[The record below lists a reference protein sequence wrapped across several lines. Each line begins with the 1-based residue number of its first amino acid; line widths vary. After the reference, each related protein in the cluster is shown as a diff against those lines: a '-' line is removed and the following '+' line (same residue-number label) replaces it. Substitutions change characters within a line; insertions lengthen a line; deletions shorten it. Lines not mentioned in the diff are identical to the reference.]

1 MTFFNKKED
10 VLEIELTQFGKY
22 RLSQGELSPVYYAFF
37 DDDIIYDARYGG
49 VNGEA
54 GNNQNLIAP
63 RIKEMPTT
71 RVQHS
76 YTGAETEVT
85 RNIRLMRLGEIID
98 DGKAVFVGKK
108 DPNLKIF
115 KPTNDRNFSSYAPLG
130 HSDLFSEKAP
140 AWRLTFYNGRIESSV
155 THLSSAV
162 NAAAMAIPQ
171 IETTVK
177 YTTSIGPISETPFAG
192 EDAKEVDLLYGS
204 DQNFVGLEAERFDF
218 DDDTYIEMTKRYLL
232 LKVEELNSPFTN
244 DNFDIEIFE
253 LTSSVDL
260 AGNQVQEWV
269 PTYFPADASRWG
281 GDVPTNIQTLLTFP
295 DIDSTYSEYFFE
307 TNVDDEILEEEICP
321 AIVEDKNKDH
331 NIYDHAYRCPDL
343 SVLRASQEIGAT
355 AIENVFN
362 NEDPLN
368 PELSGDVEIEECE

>member
-22 RLSQGELSPVYYAFF
+22 RLSQGELNPVYYAFF

-49 VNGEA
+49 VNAEA
-54 GNNQNLIAP
+54 GINQNLIQP

-85 RNIRLMRLGEIID
+85 RNIRLMRLGEIMD

-115 KPTNDRNFSSYAPLG
+115 KPTNDRNFSSYAPMG
-130 HSDLFSEKAP
+130 HSDLSSNKAP
-140 AWRLTFYNGRIESSV
+140 AWRLTFYNGEIESST
-155 THLSSAV
+155 THLSSSV

-177 YTTSIGPISETPFAG
+177 YTTNVGPISPTPFTG
-192 EDAKEVDLLYGS
+192 EEAPDADILYGN

-218 DDDTYIEMTKRYLL
+218 DDDTYIEVAKRYLL
-232 LKVEELNSPFTN
+232 VKVEEFNSPFTN
-244 DNFDIEIFE
+244 KNFDIEIFE

-260 AGNQVQEWV
+260 AGNQVEEWV

-281 GDVPTNIQTLLTFP
+281 DDVPEHIRTLLTFP

-307 TNVDDEILEEEICP
+307 TNSDEDILEEELCP
-321 AIVEDKNKDH
+321 AIVEDRNRDY
-331 NIYDHAYRCPDL
+331 NIYDRTYRCPDL
-343 SVLRASQEIGAT
+343 GVLRASQEIGAV
-355 AIENVFN
+355 AVENVFT

-368 PELSGDVEIEECE
+368 PELTGDVEIEECE